1 MIKIIA
7 SIVTSYILSFLII
20 PVIIAFAK
28 RKNLLDT
35 PDRRKIHTGEIP
47 SLGGIAIFLGF
58 IISAFI
64 WISFN
69 GIVHY
74 KYVLV
79 ALFIIFS
86 MGIRDDI
93 LPIKPKIKLL
103 VQLVAAIMIIGLSD
117 IQLNSL
123 YGLFGIVELNPIL
136 SFCISI
142 FTIIVVTNAF
152 NLIDG
157 LDGLAGTIAL
167 ISLIFFGMW
176 FAMIGEKFTPIL
188 IFSMLGAV
196 LAFLGFNWEPAK
208 IFMGDTGALVL
219 GFLFS
224 ILAIHF
230 IEVNYHLPLDYQYRF
245 NASIT
250 TAICVII
257 IPLCDTLRIF
267 IVRLSKRKSPFA
279 PDKSHIHHALMR
291 LGLKHYQ
298 TTIVLAGVN
307 IFFIGVA
314 VIFQDYGDN
323 ILLPVILVLTILFS
337 MSIDA
342 LIKRKVTTV
351 KKLKPQAQK
360 TSIKQ

>member
-1 MIKIIA
+1 MIKIFSA
-7 SIVTSYILSFLII
+7 VVTSYILAFLII
-20 PVIIAFAK
+20 PVIISYSK
-28 RKNLLDT
+28 KKNVLDT
-35 PDRRKIHTGEIP
+35 PDRRKIHKGSIP
-47 SLGGIAIFLGF
+47 SLGGIAIFIGF
-58 IISAFI
+58 VISTCI
-64 WISFN
+64 WIGLA

-79 ALFIIFS
+79 ALSIIFA
-86 MGIRDDI
+86 MGIRDDV
-93 LPIKPKIKLL
+93 LPIRPKVKLI
-103 VQLVAAIMIIGLSD
+103 VQLVAATMVVLLAKSN
-117 IQLNSL
+117 IQITSL
-123 YGLFGIVELNPIL
+123 YGLFGVFELNSEL
-136 SFCISI
+136 SFVLSL

-157 LDGLAGTIAL
+157 LDGLAGVIAI
-167 ISLIFFGMW
+167 ISLIFFGVW
-176 FAMIGEKFTPIL
+176 FFLIKGIGAPNYTPIL

-196 LAFLGFNWEPAK
+196 LAFLSFNWEPAK

-230 IEVNYHLPLDYQYRF
+230 IEVNYHLPMNHTYRF

-250 TAICVII
+250 TAVCVII

-267 IVRLSKRKSPFA
+267 IVRLSKGKSPFD

-291 LGLKHYQ
+291 LGLRHYQ
-298 TTIVLAGVN
+298 TALVLGIVN
-307 IFFIGVA
+307 ILFIGVA
-314 VIFQDYGDN
+314 VVFQDYGDN
-323 ILLPVILVLTILFS
+323 VLLPVVLVLAILFS

-351 KKLKPQAQK
+351 RK
-360 TSIKQ
+360 